1 MYPSKKKQKRKRKV
15 VSWKRK
21 RQAGGFWNCY
31 DFAYTDRDVVN
42 QAAKVALGAIKGATN
57 DINNMAKQRIDQI
70 IPQGGNKIER
80 VLPKILRRAIKD
92 VYETPFKL
100 LRNFGKQTK
109 QTKKKN
115 IELIYFYL
123 LLLYLHKS
131 SNN

>member
-1 MYPSKKKQKRKRKV
+1 M
-15 VSWKRK
+15 
-21 RQAGGFWNCY
+21 
-31 DFAYTDRDVVN
+31 VN